1 MTPRQLLRV
10 TQALV
15 SVRQGLK
22 GMGWPSPWPGRL
34 GHYLVGGGLGIRHW
48 AHHLLPLPAGAGP
61 GRSNFF
67 FFFEVPE
74 ATPQHLSDG

>member
-15 SVRQGLK
+15 SGRQGLK
-22 GMGWPSPWPGRL
+22 GMGWASPWPGRQ
-34 GHYLVGGGLGIRHW
+34 GHYLVGGGLDIRHW
-48 AHHLLPLPAGAGP
+48 AHHLLPLPVGSGP
-61 GRSNFF
+61 GRSN

-74 ATPQHLSDG
+74 ATPQHLSDW